1 MKQLIQVFR
10 QFNYT
15 QYEAQVYITLLQ
27 NGPQT
32 GYEVSKMSGV
42 PRSKVYN
49 VLEKLTNRGAV
60 VTAQGEKNVLYKAEP
75 IQRLINLAKT
85 SFNDCIQ
92 ILERETKKYTYSFDD
107 EQIWKI
113 FDYPS
118 ILEKCKEMI
127 DSAENELM
135 IQIWMEELEG
145 DIEELLLTKEKQNDF
160 NLVTVLYDRKEKYH
174 TELRQIYKH
183 GFEVSK
189 LREMGNRWITV
200 VTDGKE
206 MLHAAVHNF
215 VSAEAIYTKNNNMVF
230 FAREHV
236 KHDAYCLRLIDILTE
251 QIKQQFGEDMEG
263 IRDVFVIP

>member
-1 MKQLIQVFR
+1 MDFGLEAVFLTSLFSKDIVLLILDLIIP
-10 QFNYT
+10 Y
-15 QYEAQVYITLLQ
+15 
-27 NGPQT
+27 
-32 GYEVSKMSGV
+32 
-42 PRSKVYN
+42 
-49 VLEKLTNRGAV
+49 
-60 VTAQGEKNVLYKAEP
+60 P
-75 IQRLINLAKT
+75 IQARYVPPNKPIIPAT
-85 SFNDCIQ
+85 VGF
-92 ILERETKKYTYSFDD
+92 ERKSLNP
-107 EQIWKI
+107 